1 MVSGANSV
9 SSVLASSSTLEHA
22 VARRAVTR
30 RKAETRVT
38 TPRLG
43 RTSRCAADVECAE
56 DPPLVRYRARVV
68 WIGIVL
74 VLSIGFAVLRGGKLS
89 NLTEIYI
96 RAWWLLF
103 VGLGLQI
110 AAGFVPSGRTY
121 SVELAVGLILASLL
135 PLLLV
140 AWINR
145 ERSGMWLVGLG
156 VLMNFVV
163 IAINQGMP
171 VLPEAI
177 LLAGGVADLSSD
189 PTHTVLDTST
199 LLPFLADIIP
209 IPKNVISM
217 GDVVLGVGVG
227 VFLDDQLTQ
236 PLRFF
241 RHRIEAEPGSATT
254 HLRKIEGG
262 RS

>member
-1 MVSGANSV
+1 MVQGGEV
-9 SSVLASSSTLEHA
+9 
-22 VARRAVTR
+22 
-30 RKAETRVT
+30 
-38 TPRLG
+38 PG
-43 RTSRCAADVECAE
+43 
-56 DPPLVRYRARVV
+56 RYRSLVV
-68 WIGIVL
+68 WMGIVL
-74 VLSIGFAVLRGGKLS
+74 VLSIGFAVLRGGKLA
-89 NLTEIYI
+89 NLTEIHI

-103 VGLGLQI
+103 IGLGLQV
-110 AAGFVPSGRTY
+110 AAGFVPADRDY
-121 SVELAVGLILASLL
+121 SADLAVGLILASYL

-145 ERSGMWLVGLG
+145 ATAGMSLVGLG
-156 VLMNFVV
+156 ILMNFVV
-163 IAINQGMP
+163 IALNQGMP

-177 LLAGGVADLSSD
+177 ELAGGTADLSGN
-189 PTHTVLDTST
+189 PKHVVLDSST

-209 IPKNVISM
+209 IPQNVISM

-241 RHRIEAEPGSATT
+241 RHRIEAEPGSAAP
-254 HLRKIEGG
+254 HLPSIDGTS